1 MATLFKA
8 RINAILSGSVTPL
21 LSSFGFVKR
30 GNNYEKEIGDVD
42 WLIDIQRS
50 RFDDPDCL
58 QFTMNCGVYMPTVTS
73 MYLGRSEPARKK
85 LTDCCI
91 QVRIGMLAEDRL
103 DKWWVLKSNDDVEIS
118 DRAVGEDM
126 CYRLEN
132 HVIPFLNRFRSPETA
147 MEFLSAPRTAADKLV
162 LPRNKEISL
171 SYAAAIAAKI
181 GKTQE
186 ANAYLQKA
194 LSSVGQQFLKEVILN
209 LQNRINQC
217 DQDSLTDI

>member
-1 MATLFKA
+1 
-8 RINAILSGSVTPL
+8 
-21 LSSFGFVKR
+21 
-30 GNNYEKEIGDVD
+30 
-42 WLIDIQRS
+42 
-50 RFDDPDCL
+50 
-58 QFTMNCGVYMPTVTS
+58 

-217 DQDSLTDI
+217 DQDS